1 MSLLELLIHPDRR
14 LRTTAAPVT
23 QFDAQLETLTQDMFE
38 TMYERRGIGLAAT
51 QVNVHQRVVVMDI
64 PEERAEDEQGE
75 SEQNESPN
83 QSPNQSALSRPMIL
97 INPEIIES
105 SAELAP
111 YEEGC
116 LSLPGQY
123 AEVMRPA
130 EIRYRYQDLQGNV
143 HEDTAHGLLA
153 VCIQHE
159 IDHLNGVLFIDHLSA
174 LKRERIE
181 KKLAKSLKYS

>member
-1 MSLLELLIHPDRR
+1 MALLDLLIHPDRR
-14 LRTTAAPVT
+14 LRTTASPVSN
-23 QFDAQLETLTQDMFE
+23 FDASLEVLTQNMFE

-64 PEERAEDEQGE
+64 PEERDGE
-75 SEQNESPN
+75 E
-83 QSPNQSALSRPMIL
+83 QSALSRPMIL
-97 INPEIIES
+97 INPEIIAS

-143 HEDTAHGLLA
+143 HEDTARGLLA

-159 IDHLNGVLFIDHLSA
+159 IDHLNGVLFIDHLST

>member
-14 LRTTAAPVT
+14 LRKRAEEVHL
-23 QFDAQLETLTQDMFE
+23 FDENLAELTRQMFE
-38 TMYERRGIGLAAT
+38 VMYEKKGIGLAAT
-51 QVNVHQRVVVMDI
+51 QVNVHQRVVVIDI
-64 PEERAEDEQGE
+64 PEERQTEEE
-75 SEQNESPN
+75 MST
-83 QSPNQSALSRPMIL
+83 QSASIPQPLVL
-97 INPEIIES
+97 INPKIIES
-105 SAELAP
+105 SKTFAP

-123 AEVMRPA
+123 AEVMRPDS
-130 EIRYRYQDLQGNV
+130 IIYRYQDLQGNT
-143 HEDTAHGLLA
+143 HEAQATGLLC

-174 LKRERIE
+174 LKRERLE